1 MIKKIIKKIII
12 KCIYAWGTLF
22 YDKKYL
28 QGKCFDRENLTEGWF
43 WILHCWYPQHVKGIN
58 SHVPWPV
65 SEHILVGDPNNI
77 EFDVD
82 YMRNFFSYGCY
93 YQALGA
99 KLHIGKRTMIAPGV
113 GLITGNHD
121 LNNMSCHI
129 SKDIY
134 IGDDCWIGM
143 NAVILPGVTLGNHTV
158 VGAGAVV
165 TKSVPEGYC
174 ILAGNPAKVIRKL
187 VLNDEG
193 KIESIKND
201 YD

>member
-12 KCIYAWGTLF
+12 KFIYAWGTLF

-28 QGKCFDRENLTEGWF
+28 QGRCFDKENLTEGWF
-43 WILHCWYPQHVKGIN
+43 WILRCWYPQHIKGIN

-65 SEHILVGDPNNI
+65 SENVLVGDPNNI
-77 EFDVD
+77 EFDID
-82 YMRNFFSYGCY
+82 YMRNFFSCGCY

-113 GLITGNHD
+113 GLITGNH
-121 LNNMSCHI
+121 
-129 SKDIY
+129 
-134 IGDDCWIGM
+134 
-143 NAVILPGVTLGNHTV
+143 TV

-165 TKSVPEGYC
+165 TKSVPDGYC

-187 VLNDEG
+187 IVNNEG
-193 KIESIKND
+193 KSESIRND
-201 YD
+201 CD